1 MSDFDIVAFSDGT
14 KGLIVCFIITILLAN
29 FYLIYVTVR
38 KGGFFYRAKSLT
50 MISMAIG
57 DIFLA
62 LFPLIVL
69 ARAIFEG
76 PELSLPCSTTRAS
89 TVYLKFLI
97 HFVYGFGLITLAVE
111 LVHRY
116 KTQQKQEKTT
126 RNIIQSVIYS
136 AVPWLLGLIVVLPVT
151 LANLR
156 GPYSDA
162 EQPGPYAILTPFLLR
177 CFDGLTKKKG
187 LSMYGVC
194 VLLPAPLAVVVC
206 IIMMCIRI
214 LPAYYTAPAVV
225 TYPNQAQTMIVTS
238 QNTNT
243 GNAIS
248 PQYPVSN
255 AVGVQQYPIS
265 NPQGVQQ
272 YPYAS
277 PQGPQQYP
285 IANPQGTQLYPANG
299 VMETAQIP
307 TAPSNDK
314 HNPNLG
320 ESVPTPPATQ
330 YPVQQYPPPA
340 YPAQEYL
347 PPQYPPPQ
355 YVLQQYPPPYYAVGQ
370 QYTTQ
375 SNVIVAAP
383 AYIVQAG
390 PTLADPGREKNALL
404 VVSIVHAICVIP
416 FAIFSMGSL
425 DSNYSYE
432 TVSIIIDATFFWL
445 AVFRSLITPLI
456 FIRFNKGLKN

>member
-1 MSDFDIVAFSDGT
+1 MPYFDLVAFNDGN
-14 KGLIVCFIITILLAN
+14 KSLIVCFIITILLAN

-69 ARAIFEG
+69 ARGIFEG

-136 AVPWLLGLIVVLPVT
+136 AVPWLLGLIVVLPLT
-151 LANLR
+151 LANLQ
-156 GPYSDA
+156 GSDSDIV
-162 EQPGPYAILTPFLLR
+162 QPGPNAILTPFLLR
-177 CFDGLTKKKG
+177 CFDILTKKRG

-214 LPAYYTAPAVV
+214 LPADYTAPAVV
-225 TYPNQAQTMIVTS
+225 TYPNPAQTMIVTS

-243 GNAIS
+243 GNAMS

-265 NPQGVQQ
+265 NH
-272 YPYAS
+272 
-277 PQGPQQYP
+277 QGPQHYP

-320 ESVPTPPATQ
+320 ESVPTSPATQ
-330 YPVQQYPPPA
+330 YPVPQDPPPA
-340 YPAQEYL
+340 YTALQFL

-355 YVLQQYPPPYYAVGQ
+355 YVLQQYPPPYYPVGQ

-375 SNVIVAAP
+375 SNVNVIVAAP
-383 AYIVQAG
+383 AFIVQAG
-390 PTLADPGREKNALL
+390 PTMVDLGREKNALL
-404 VVSIVHAICVIP
+404 VVSIFHAICVIP

-425 DSNYSYE
+425 DSYFFYE
-432 TVSIIIDATFFWL
+432 TVSVIIDATFFWL